1 MNAAS
6 VDNSAQ
12 RSTQRRAPGWFL
24 VFASIGGILLVLF
37 QMSNN
42 EFSTLRPDPSPP
54 VVEPTPPLW
63 TPRAATP
70 SDQIASLPAPTI
82 TETPQVRAPLPTERV
97 RVAVNEWAQAWRSRD
112 VQAYLAFYDPNFQ
125 NRVAFARQKQRVIGR
140 AEFIEVK
147 ISQVKLTPL
156 DNGATEAR
164 FIQTYRSDTFE
175 NQTLKR
181 QVWQAG
187 SDGRLRIVEETS

>member
-1 MNAAS
+1 M
-6 VDNSAQ
+6 
-12 RSTQRRAPGWFL
+12 
-24 VFASIGGILLVLF
+24 
-37 QMSNN
+37 
-42 EFSTLRPDPSPP
+42 
-54 VVEPTPPLW
+54 
-63 TPRAATP
+63 
-70 SDQIASLPAPTI
+70 
-82 TETPQVRAPLPTERV
+82 

-147 ISQVKLTPL
+147 ISQLKLTPL
-156 DNGATEAR
+156 DNGSTEAR
-164 FIQTYRSDTFE
+164 FVQTYRSDTFE

-181 QVWQAG
+181 QVWQVG